1 MGEAVLLEKWRMG
14 FKPIPIFV
22 SVTRKLVAPIRLLT
36 NDIKIELKFIS
47 PSYKS
52 LLFANSSLILS
63 RGQAYSSLVVDI
75 MYAVMS
81 IIILGITATFISK
94 INSAKCTITQSFRA
108 YSTSN

>member
-1 MGEAVLLEKWRMG
+1 MEDIG

-36 NDIKIELKFIS
+36 NDIKIELKLMIS